1 MRLLLRSDVDGL
13 GHKGVLVD
21 VADGFARYFLVPTG
35 LALPATKGVE
45 AQADAMRRTR
55 QIKDSADREAAE
67 EIAARL
73 VALPITIAA
82 KSGDE
87 GRLFGS
93 VTTSEIA
100 DAINE
105 QASVEL
111 DRKVLSLAEP
121 IKSLGTH
128 SVQVKLH
135 ADVEFPVTVE
145 VVSHS
150 S

>member
-1 MRLLLRSDVDGL
+1 MKLLLRTDVSGL
-13 GHKGVLVD
+13 GHKGDLVD
-21 VADGFARYFLVPTG
+21 VADGYARNYHVPKG

-45 AQADAMRRTR
+45 TQADAMRRTR

-100 DAINE
+100 DAITE
-105 QASVEL
+105 QASIEL
-111 DRKVLSLAEP
+111 DRKVLTLGEP

-135 ADVEFPVTVE
+135 TDVEFPVTIE
-145 VVSHS
+145 VVSA
-150 S
+150 

>member
-1 MRLLLRSDVDGL
+1 MKLLLRADVDGL
-13 GHKGVLVD
+13 GKKGDMVD
-21 VADGFARYFLVPTG
+21 VADGYARNYLVPKG
-35 LALPATKGVE
+35 YALAATPGAE
-45 AQADAMRRTR
+45 AQAEAMRRTR

-73 VALPITIAA
+73 VALPVTIAA

-93 VTTSEIA
+93 VTTAEIA
-100 DAINE
+100 TAVAE
-105 QASVEL
+105 QAGVEL

-121 IKSLGTH
+121 IKSVGTH

-145 VVSHS
+145 VVAQ
-150 S
+150 

>member
-13 GHKGVLVD
+13 GKKGDLVE
-21 VADGFARYFLVPTG
+21 VADGYARNYLVPKG
-35 LALPATKGVE
+35 FALPATPGIE
-45 AQADAMRRTR
+45 AQAEAMRRTR
-55 QIKDSADREAAE
+55 QLKDAAEREAAE

-73 VALPITIAA
+73 VAFPVTVAA
-82 KSGDE
+82 KAGDE

-93 VTTSEIA
+93 VTTADIA
-100 DAINE
+100 TAIAE
-105 QASVEL
+105 QAGIEI
-111 DRKVLSLAEP
+111 DRRTLVLAEP

-145 VVSHS
+145 VTAT
-150 S
+150 